1 MFGRRRKAFRNKWG
15 ICGSRSRLT
24 SVLSNSCASFSP
36 SGGAPSFPLTAL
48 AFSAWTT
55 LNGIRRSAKIVF
67 FFTHSMVVLRGATA
81 ITGVL
86 FIVKQGKSIHS
97 IKDRAAKQ
105 SKHGPKCNLS
115 KAGRWVCLPVSFAG
129 KRCGQFS
136 VEPPWPRLQ
145 QHIYKTTS

>member
-1 MFGRRRKAFRNKWG
+1 MLGRRKKAFRNKWG

-24 SVLSNSCASFSP
+24 NVLSNLCASFSP
-36 SGGAPSFPLTAL
+36 SEEAPSFPLTAL

-55 LNGIRRSAKIVF
+55 LNSIRRSAKIVF
-67 FFTHSMVVLRGATA
+67 FYPLMVVLRGATA

-115 KAGRWVCLPVSFAG
+115 KAGRLVCLPVSFAG
-129 KRCGQFS
+129 KHCGQFS
-136 VEPPWPRLQ
+136 VELPWPR
-145 QHIYKTTS
+145 